1 MPMSSVFRP
10 ATALLLSLLA
20 GGAWAGS
27 DDTYRADQRQ
37 SDQMDRIEQGVR
49 EGRLTKREAE
59 ELLTQQRRI
68 EDYEKHIKDDGRVT
82 WRERAQLERK
92 QDKANRRIAEEN
104 ADSQQR

>member
-59 ELLTQQRRI
+59 ELLTQQRQIRQAV
-68 EDYEKHIKDDGRVT
+68 YRNYHKYG
-82 WRERAQLERK
+82 RERK
-92 QDKANRRIAEEN
+92 PHP
-104 ADSQQR
+104 

>member
-10 ATALLLSLLA
+10 ATALLLSLLV

-27 DDTYRADQRQ
+27 DDTYRADRRQ

-59 ELLTQQRRI
+59 ELLTQQRHI
-68 EDYEKHIKDDGRVT
+68 ENYEKHIKDDGRVT

-92 QDKANRRIAEEN
+92 QDKANRRLTEEN

>member
-10 ATALLLSLLA
+10 ATALLLSLLVS
-20 GGAWAGS
+20 GAWAGS

-59 ELLTQQRRI
+59 ELLTQQRHI